1 MVNISKISGL
11 NNLFPKVGQQNQQ
24 VSFGSNST
32 GGNDLQSRLSAI
44 DKGNFFVNGLAPS
57 GAVSGANFKSPSSGS
72 TQQRIEAIGTG
83 ELSPKYQEKHLD
95 TFA

>member
-32 GGNDLQSRLSAI
+32 GGNDLQSRLKAI
-44 DKGNFFVNGLAPS
+44 DNGNIPVSGVASS
-57 GAVSGANFKSPSSGS
+57 GAVSGTSFKSSSSGS
-72 TQQRIEAIGTG
+72 LLQRIEAIGSG
-83 ELSPKYQEKHLD
+83 ELSPKYHEKHLD
-95 TFA
+95 TLA

>member
-32 GGNDLQSRLSAI
+32 GGGDLQSRLKAI
-44 DKGNFFVNGLAPS
+44 DSGNLS
-57 GAVSGANFKSPSSGS
+57 VSGAAFPGAIAATNFKSSSSGS
-72 TQQRIEAIGTG
+72 LQQRIEGIGSG
-83 ELSPKYQEKHLD
+83 ELSPKYSEKHLD